1 MRVRGTPPEEHR
13 RGRAES
19 TSLKRVEAGAID
31 GLVARLGAST
41 EALAA
46 LGALLRLRVSG
57 QEAPSEVQASLAE
70 VAAALGIDEELDR
83 ADPRELAAHLAPIR
97 ALLLEAVDL
106 VSDPTRAPGW
116 TVTDVEL
123 LESLGRSS
131 AAVAEE
137 LAAVAAAHEEL
148 ADALRRPGA
157 AFLDVGVGVG
167 AIAIEMCRQW
177 PELRAVGIDPF
188 DTALALA
195 RRNVAQA
202 ELEPR
207 IELRRQGV
215 EELAD
220 VEAYD
225 LAWLPGPFLSRR
237 ALDAG
242 LGSVLR
248 ALRPGG
254 YAVLGIYY
262 GRDPLDAALAHLRT
276 ARAGGAILGLD
287 EAASLLAAA
296 GFEHVETSP
305 ARGEEPAVNVAG
317 RRPR

>member
-1 MRVRGTPPEEHR
+1 
-13 RGRAES
+13 
-19 TSLKRVEAGAID
+19 VEAGAID